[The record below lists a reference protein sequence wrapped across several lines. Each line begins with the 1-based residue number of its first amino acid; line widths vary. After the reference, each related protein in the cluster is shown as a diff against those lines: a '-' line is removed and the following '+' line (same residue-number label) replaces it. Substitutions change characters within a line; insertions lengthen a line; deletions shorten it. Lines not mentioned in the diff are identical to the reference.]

1 MSLILLLLLLLLLK
15 RDRRESWVEHLEV
28 TVREDVRVSH
38 SIGSV
43 RGSVKVDDIG
53 PRLDVGSDDCA
64 RAQDVSIERM
74 GTSSSLS
81 GVEWL

>member
-1 MSLILLLLLLLLLK
+1 M
-15 RDRRESWVEHLEV
+15 
-28 TVREDVRVSH
+28 REDVRVSH
-38 SIGSV
+38 AIGSV
-43 RGSVKVDDIG
+43 RGSVEVDDIG

-81 GVEWL
+81 RVEWL